1 MQVYNK
7 TVLNHAPTD
16 NQLKIVQSPKEAR
29 PQEFKQTNSF
39 GGVERG

>member
-1 MQVYNK
+1 MQVYK
-7 TVLNHAPTD
+7 TVLNHGTTD
-16 NQLKIVQSPKEAR
+16 NQLKIVQSPKEAC